1 MWVRV
6 KFGYKRTDD
15 TANEGGKQVSSE
27 DRSVGHDD
35 CGSGCESTTFGCD
48 LFANWVTNER
58 TDDTANGV
66 KSKSGS
72 IEDRSVGHND
82 RRRG

>member
-48 LFANWVTNER
+48 LFANWVTN
-58 TDDTANGV
+58 
-66 KSKSGS
+66 
-72 IEDRSVGHND
+72 
-82 RRRG
+82 